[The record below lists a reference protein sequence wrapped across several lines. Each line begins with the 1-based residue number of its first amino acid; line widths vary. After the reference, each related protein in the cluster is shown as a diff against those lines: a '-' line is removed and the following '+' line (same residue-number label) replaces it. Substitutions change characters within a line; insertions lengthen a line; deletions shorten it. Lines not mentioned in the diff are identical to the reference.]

1 MIEDLLLSDKVKLD
15 ILKYLE
21 DGKWYSYYSV
31 HKDVG
36 VNFQALKKHLRF
48 LTRLKLVEIQS
59 ISPEESGTGNP
70 RYSVRITER
79 GREALL
85 GETCHD

>member
-1 MIEDLLLSDKVKLD
+1 MSEDILLSDRIKIN

-31 HKDVG
+31 HKNVG

-48 LTRLKLVEIQS
+48 LTLLKLVEIQS
-59 ISPEESGTGNP
+59 ISAEESGTGNP
-70 RYSVRITER
+70 RYSVRITEK
-79 GREALL
+79 GKMLLKALK
-85 GETCHD
+85 

>member
-1 MIEDLLLSDKVKLD
+1 MSEDILLSDRIKIN

-31 HKDVG
+31 HKNVG

-48 LTRLKLVEIQS
+48 LALLKLVEIQS
-59 ISPEESGTGNP
+59 ISAKESGTGNP
-70 RYSVRITER
+70 RYSVRITEK
-79 GREALL
+79 GEMLLKALK
-85 GETCHD
+85 